1 MTVLAIV
8 NQKGGVG
15 KTTTAVNLAHGLS
28 LRLHGNGADLTGVGT
43 PVRSEAPAR
52 VLLVDMDP
60 QGNCAAALGV
70 DPGGRC
76 ISDLLAGRAA
86 PREVIIPD
94 SPRERGGTGRP
105 GLYLIPATERLVDV
119 TEELLIRDFQSYRR
133 GKPEGGG
140 MDDTLTDRLD
150 ALRAAFAYIVIDC
163 PPSLG
168 SLTTAVYRFADK
180 AIVPVRT
187 AMLDAAGAAQHTAM
201 INDLQRDGL
210 AINVSLILPTFFE
223 PRQVLAR
230 QVYQDLVAKYGRSR
244 VAVPIVQSVVVQQ
257 AQAAGGSTL
266 FEYPPA
272 ETSPA
277 TAAYRRLVERI
288 VNTG

>member
-1 MTVLAIV
+1 MTILAIV

-28 LRLHGNGADLTGVGT
+28 LKLRGNGSVAATAADGGPDGV
-43 PVRSEAPAR
+43 PAR
-52 VLLVDMDP
+52 VLLLDMDP

-76 ISDLLAGRAA
+76 ISDLLAGRATA
-86 PREVIIPD
+86 RDVIIPD
-94 SPRERGGTGRP
+94 APRERGGTGRP
-105 GLYLIPATERLVDV
+105 GLFLIPATERLVDV
-119 TEELLIRDFQSYRR
+119 TEELLIRDFQNYRR
-133 GKPEGGG
+133 GRGEGGG
-140 MDDTLTDRLD
+140 MDDVLLDRLG
-150 ALRAAFAYIVIDC
+150 ALRSAFAYVVIDC

-180 AIVPVRT
+180 AVVPVRT

-201 INDLQRDGL
+201 INELQADGL
-210 AINVSLILPTFFE
+210 EINVSLILPTFFE

-230 QVYQDLVAKYGRSR
+230 QVYQDLVEKYGRSR
-244 VAVPIVQSVVVQQ
+244 VAVPIIQSVVVQQ

-272 ETSPA
+272 ADSPA
-277 TAAYRRLVERI
+277 TLAYQRLVER
-288 VNTG
+288 VTRDE